1 MKLKGTE
8 LDLLSNLIGNSNVE
22 ANFPHK
28 SLLTNIS
35 ASKIRKA
42 FTNGLS
48 ANIKFSKTQFV

>member
-1 MKLKGTE
+1 MELKWTE
-8 LDLLSNLIGNSNVE
+8 LDLLSNLIGNSNDE

-28 SLLTNIS
+28 SLLTNAS

-48 ANIKFSKTQFV
+48 ANIKLSKTQFV